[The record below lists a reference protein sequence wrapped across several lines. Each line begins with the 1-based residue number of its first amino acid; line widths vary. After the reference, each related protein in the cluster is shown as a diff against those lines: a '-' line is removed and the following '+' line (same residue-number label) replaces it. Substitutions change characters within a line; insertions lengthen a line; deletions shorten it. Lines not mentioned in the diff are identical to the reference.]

1 MILRHSQT
9 ALNSWRKGATTCS
22 GLCLLQQ
29 DINEDQPTHPL
40 KEYSPIQ
47 LGHTLF
53 SHKQL

>member
-9 ALNSWRKGATTCS
+9 ALNSWGKGATTCS

-29 DINEDQPTHPL
+29 DTNEDQPTHPL

-47 LGHTLF
+47 L
-53 SHKQL
+53 